1 MQGYNTIYDTHS
13 IQIQGGYLLLFH
25 GEYNVKENFI
35 SKFATNISLMIFHLS
50 HMLNKSKNIK

>member
-25 GEYNVKENFI
+25 GDYNVK
-35 SKFATNISLMIFHLS
+35 
-50 HMLNKSKNIK
+50 